1 MEEIK
6 GIILNGTQYGLEDET
21 TLETA
26 NASLKLAESNAN
38 DITALESDVIGVKT
52 SAETALNTANDAKT
66 TAESALTTAENA
78 KALVDEKQPQLIG
91 RYGGIVIS
99 KDNPHFFTEE
109 EMLGIFGKTNEE
121 LIGIFDYLVLM
132 TVKRSDEDITSR
144 ILHIGSS
151 AMVFYTTPIYA
162 PAINFTREDGKL
174 KVTTSST
181 TELRIYITALPCEFS
196 NI

>member
-21 TLETA
+21 TLSTA
-26 NASLKLAESNAN
+26 NAGLQLAESNAN

-52 SAETALNTANDAKT
+52 SAETALNTANSANT
-66 TAESALTTAENA
+66 TAGTALATAEDT
-78 KALVDEKQPQLIG
+78 KALVDEKQPRLIG
-91 RYGGIVIS
+91 RYGAIVIS

-121 LIGIFDYLVLM
+121 LTGTFDYLILM
-132 TVKRSDEDITSR
+132 TVKSSDEDITAR

-151 AMVFYTTPIYA
+151 KTLFYTTPIYA
-162 PAINFTREDGKL
+162 PTINFVRESGKL

-181 TELRIYITALPCEFS
+181 TNLRIYITALPCEFS